1 MILAHLVGEQTLP
14 NLLAALAVAPTRLL
28 HVCSADK
35 KFSAPIRNLE
45 RALALAGLH
54 PITHSLVL
62 LSADPTP
69 EEVTAA
75 LAALP
80 ADWCPSLLNLT
91 GGTKLMSLG
100 AKTWADANSVP
111 SLYVDT
117 HARRFVSTG
126 AAALPDLPALPAVAH
141 GLTLEVVLTAHGVPA
156 DQLRAE
162 PPSPTALAFG
172 AAAAGAWENSSDCAA
187 WIRDLRTQWLLPNDS
202 PRPDAYRTGVA
213 LTPAGEPLAQAAVQ
227 ANWATIDASGRFL
240 PRLPVGTSGDH
251 LRRDRFVADLLQ
263 NLEGGWFELHLAG
276 QMLAAGH
283 FHDVRWSVES
293 PHRPDLALGENDVVA
308 LDRRSLSPVFVSCKS
323 SSSFPKPL
331 EHIFSLRQRATH
343 FGGTYAQAV
352 LCISRLH
359 FADQEKS
366 LRAFCR
372 VAQVRLL
379 LGSVEIGAWLK
390 P

>member
-14 NLLAALAVAPTRLL
+14 NLLAALAVEPTRLL
-28 HVCSADK
+28 HVRSADK

-45 RALALAGLH
+45 RALALAGLN
-54 PITHSLVL
+54 PITHTLVL
-62 LSADPTP
+62 CSDPTP
-69 EEVTAA
+69 ADVTAA
-75 LAALP
+75 LTALP
-80 ADWCPSLLNLT
+80 ADWYPSLVNLT
-91 GGTKLMSLG
+91 GGTKLMSIG
-100 AKTWADANSVP
+100 AKVWADTHSVP

-117 HARRFVSTG
+117 HAHRFVSTG
-126 AAALPDLPALPAVAH
+126 ASSLPDLPALPAVAH
-141 GLTLEVVLTAHGVPA
+141 SLTLEMVLSAHGVPA
-156 DQLRAE
+156 DELRAE
-162 PPSPTALAFG
+162 PPAPDALAFG
-172 AAAAGAWENSSDCAA
+172 AAAALAWENDQACSPWVQSV
-187 WIRDLRTQWLLPNDS
+187 RRQWLLPNDF
-202 PRPDAYRTGVA
+202 PRPEAYRTGVA

-227 ANWATIDASGRFL
+227 ANWATIDAGGRFL
-240 PRLPVGTSGDH
+240 PRLPLGTSGDQ

-293 PHRPDLALGENDVVA
+293 PDRPDLALGENDVVA
-308 LDRRSLSPVFVSCKS
+308 LDRRNLSPVFVSCKS

-331 EHIFSLRQRATH
+331 EHIFSLRQRASR

-372 VAQVRLL
+372 GAQVRLL
-379 LGSVEIGAWLK
+379 LGSVEISAWLK

>member
-14 NLLAALAVAPTRLL
+14 NLLAALALAPTRLL
-28 HVCSADK
+28 HVRSADK
-35 KFSAPIRNLE
+35 KFSAPVRNLE
-45 RALALAGLH
+45 RALALAGLK
-54 PITHSLVL
+54 PTTHTLVL
-62 LSADPTP
+62 SSDPTP

-75 LAALP
+75 LADLP
-80 ADWCPSLLNLT
+80 SDWRPSLVNLT
-91 GGTKLMSLG
+91 GGTKLMSIG
-100 AKTWADANSVP
+100 AKVWADANSVP
-111 SLYVDT
+111 SLYVNT
-117 HARRFVSTG
+117 HDHRFVSTG
-126 AAALPDLPALPAVAH
+126 AAPLPDLPALPAVANA
-141 GLTLEVVLTAHGVPA
+141 LTLEMVLTAHGVPA
-156 DQLRAE
+156 DELRAE
-162 PPSPTALAFG
+162 PPSTAALAFG
-172 AAAAGAWENSSDCAA
+172 VAAALAWENDQACSA
-187 WIRDLRTQWLLPNDS
+187 WLKSLRAHWLSPNDS
-202 PRPDAYRTGVA
+202 PRPEAYRTGVA

-227 ANWATIDASGRFL
+227 ANWANIDASGRFL
-240 PRLPVGTSGDH
+240 PRLPFGISGDQ
-251 LRRDRFVADLLQ
+251 LRRDRSVADLVQ
-263 NLEGGWFELHLAG
+263 NLEGGWFELYLAG
-276 QMLAAGH
+276 QMLAAGY

-293 PHRPDLALGENDVVA
+293 PDRPDLALGENDVVA
-308 LDRRSLSPVFVSCKS
+308 LDRRNLSPVFVSCKS

-379 LGSVEIGAWLK
+379 LGSAEIHAWLK